1 MTRPMINRDA
11 RERLAEPL
19 RRLEQDMQAG
29 VWRGCRPA
37 FVRDGKIEGFPSF
50 SMADLRE
57 IAEAAPALL
66 SDQPLPSVATGHPE
80 EDQGASRDHALTVGD
95 GQGNPA
101 LAASDTPRFRCKRC
115 GRDEIDCRANGCE
128 RGPCPMEFVG

>member
-1 MTRPMINRDA
+1 MTPTRDEA
-11 RERLAEPL
+11 RERLEYALEHAEL
-19 RRLEQDMQAG
+19 RSTAYVHAAIRTE
-29 VWRGCRPA
+29 
-37 FVRDGKIEGFPSF
+37 
-50 SMADLRE
+50 DLR
-57 IAEAAPALL
+57 ALL
-66 SDQPLPSVATGHPE
+66 SPEEVGPDQPLPTATPKSDEGS
-80 EDQGASRDHALTVGD
+80 SRDHAHSSSD